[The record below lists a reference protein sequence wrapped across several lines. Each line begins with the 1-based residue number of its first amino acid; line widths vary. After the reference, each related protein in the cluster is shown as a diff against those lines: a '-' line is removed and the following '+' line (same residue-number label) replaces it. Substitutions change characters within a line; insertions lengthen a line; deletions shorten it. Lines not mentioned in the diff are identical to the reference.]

1 MITVER
7 IKVTAEQFK
16 AYTAPLSPLEHRTAA
31 SYWATFVTEWDQLS
45 SAAFMAGQ
53 NDVVYFLDEMADT
66 AADFWTDLSGDLGV

>member
-1 MITVER
+1 MITMEHP
-7 IKVTAEQFK
+7 KVTPEQFK
-16 AYTAPLSPLEHRTAA
+16 AYTSPLSEAEHRTAA

-53 NDVVYFLDEMADT
+53 TDVVDFLDEMADT